1 MRQIAHFDLDTF
13 FVSVERLK
21 NKQLIGKPVLVG
33 GSGDRGVVAACSYEA
48 RRFGIHSAMPMAL
61 ARRLC
66 PEAIVIRGDMESYSR
81 YSHLVTEIMQDTVPL
96 FEKASIDEF
105 YIDLSGM
112 DKFFGCSLFA
122 RELKKKVLKESGLIV
137 SYGLAGN
144 KLISKVAT
152 DEIKPDG
159 QLEVAIGNEKVF
171 LAPLSVGKLPGIGKE
186 IAYKLVR
193 RGVETIRTLSEIPIE
208 MLETMLGATGIDLWR
223 KANGLDDTPVI
234 PYREQKSI
242 STERTFETD
251 TINLGF
257 LHAELVRMT
266 ESVGFELRRQDRLTA
281 CITVKLRYSNFDT
294 VARQKTIDF
303 TNADHL
309 LLPVAQ
315 SLFEKLYDRRLLIR
329 LLGVRLTRLIPG
341 NYQIKL
347 YEDTQEAIRLYQ
359 SIDSIKRQY
368 GEKAIFRAVG
378 IRAARPA
385 LPPPSHARAAHPA
398 LPPPS
403 HAHAGRPLPRASPLP
418 RGGTTRDSPTVITGQ
433 KSGP

>member
-21 NKQLIGKPVLVG
+21 NTKLKGKPILVG
-33 GSGDRGVVAACSYEA
+33 GSTDRGVVAACSYEA

-66 PEAIVIRGDMESYSR
+66 PEAIVIRGDMESYDR
-81 YSHLVTEIMQDTVPL
+81 YSKLVTEIMQDTVPL
-96 FEKASIDEF
+96 FEKTSIDEF

-112 DKFFGCSLFA
+112 DKFFGCSLSA
-122 RELKKKVLKESGLIV
+122 RELKKKVLRESGLIV

-159 QLEVAIGNEKVF
+159 QLEIASGQERSF
-171 LAPLSVGKLPGIGKE
+171 LAPLSIGKLPGIGKE
-186 IAYKLVR
+186 TAYKLIR

-223 KANGLDDTPVI
+223 KANALDDTPVI
-234 PYREQKSI
+234 PYREQKSV

-251 TINLGF
+251 TINLCF

-266 ESVGFELRRQDRLTA
+266 ETVGFELRRQDRLTG
-281 CITVKLRYSNFDT
+281 CITVKIRYSDFDT
-294 VARQKTIDF
+294 VVRQKTIDF

-347 YEDTQEAIRLYQ
+347 YEDTREAIRLYQ

-378 IRAARPA
+378 TRAG
-385 LPPPSHARAAHPA
+385 HPRTGTE
-398 LPPPS
+398 LSKVKYPGTKS
-403 HAHAGRPLPRASPLP
+403 Q
-418 RGGTTRDSPTVITGQ
+418 RGKDNSLTNFN
-433 KSGP
+433 